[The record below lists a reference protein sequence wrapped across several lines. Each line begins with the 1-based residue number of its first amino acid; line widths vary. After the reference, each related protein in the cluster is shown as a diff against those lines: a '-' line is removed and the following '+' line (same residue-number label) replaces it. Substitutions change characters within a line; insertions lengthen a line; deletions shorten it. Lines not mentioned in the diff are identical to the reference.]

1 MNLISLAIS
10 IPSALILVASAIA
23 FLKAKDVFTMTHVV
37 MIANCYVVPLI
48 LIGIAIEHFSWLSLT
63 KIVALIL
70 LNFVV
75 ANLLCYLVVRRAMAN
90 KIVPD
95 AQSK

>member
-1 MNLISLAIS
+1 MNILSLAIS
-10 IPSALILVASAIA
+10 IPASLLLITSALA
-23 FLKAKDVFTMTHVV
+23 FLRAKDVFTMTHVV
-37 MIANCYVVPLI
+37 MIANCYIIPLV
-48 LIGIAIEHFSWLSLT
+48 LISVTIEHFSWLALT

-70 LNFVV
+70 LNLIV

-95 AQSK
+95 AQTK